1 MKITAKSNPW
11 KKNFKAWK
19 NRRFNSWQ
27 QQMPPWNNGPKIG
40 ETNYAVNLRNNI
52 ARNST
57 KWFFPETLFWE
68 SVSQFKKKR
77 PLQFRANKLL
87 TIFVIP
93 VTKITLFFP
102 WQKSQILSNQ
112 KKSQFFFSRLRRRLV
127 FYTKIVVLDI
137 VHRGL
142 SDFLKTSISPFY
154 IRIYY
159 IFWTKI
165 KGVPL
170 TFFQDLH

>member
-27 QQMPPWNNGPKIG
+27 QQMPPWNNWPKIG

-57 KWFFPETLFWE
+57 KWLFPEPLFWE
-68 SVSQFKKKR
+68 SVPHIKKGTL
-77 PLQFRANKLL
+77 LQFRANKLL

-102 WQKSQILSNQ
+102 WQKSQILSNPKLWSWIIVGASFWKCPCYYYGQ
-112 KKSQFFFSRLRRRLV
+112 KMKKQCGGGELRLSP
-127 FYTKIVVLDI
+127 VL
-137 VHRGL
+137 G
-142 SDFLKTSISPFY
+142 SN
-154 IRIYY
+154 
-159 IFWTKI
+159 
-165 KGVPL
+165 
-170 TFFQDLH
+170 